1 MSGGTFEH
9 NEYHICKIAEDIQD
23 IVDYNDAPK
32 TERKFSPETIER
44 FSEAVDLL
52 RRAHILVHRI
62 DYLLA
67 GDDGEDNFH
76 ERLQEDLEKYR
87 KWEGENLQLVPP
99 PAQGKES

>member
-1 MSGGTFEH
+1 MSGGTFDYNEH
-9 NEYHICKIAEDIQD
+9 HISRIATEIEEVIDS
-23 IVDYNDAPK
+23 NDAP
-32 TERKFSPETIER
+32 TGAHLSPETIER
-44 FSEAVDLL
+44 FAQAVDLL

-76 ERLQEDLEKYR
+76 ERLQHDLEKYR